1 MILQMLRF
9 EYHPERTIGVLL
21 VDGRY
26 FSYTLEDTA
35 RKVKIAGRTAIPEG
49 EYPVRISMSAR
60 FKRKMLEVQNVP
72 GFSGIR
78 IHSGNTEHDTEG
90 CPLLGYNRNSSTIF
104 VSRVAVADLEK
115 KVRDSLDK
123 GEPVTLLVQSRR
135 IEIP

>member
-1 MILQMLRF
+1 MVLQLLRF
-9 EYHPERTIGVLL
+9 DYQPERTIGLLL

-49 EYPVRISMSAR
+49 AYSVRISMSAR
-60 FKRKMLEVQNVP
+60 FKREMLEVQDVS

>member
-78 IHSGNTEHDTEG
+78 IHAGNTEHDTEG